1 MSREQAGLS
10 KGLQRGQGETPVKTA
25 KRVKTGTM
33 SGPVLW
39 EQRFQE
45 EVCGKPRFVHRVEKE
60 FYCPFLTY
68 KIAKKKKKKKG
79 TFLNRQH
86 WKYLLM
92 NYDTQWTTI
101 PHEKYIRHFKTFT
114 ICRQDI

>member
-60 FYCPFLTY
+60 FYCPCLTH
-68 KIAKKKKKKKG
+68 KKKKKKKRNILKSP
-79 TFLNRQH
+79 TLEISLNE
-86 WKYLLM
+86 L
-92 NYDTQWTTI
+92 
-101 PHEKYIRHFKTFT
+101 
-114 ICRQDI
+114 

>member
-25 KRVKTGTM
+25 KRVNTGTM

-45 EVCGKPRFVHRVEKE
+45 EVCGKPRFVRRVEEE
-60 FYCPFLTY
+60 FYCPCLTSV
-68 KIAKKKKKKKG
+68 IAKKKKKG
-79 TFLNRQH
+79 TFLNHQH

-114 ICRQDI
+114 ICRQDT

>member
-60 FYCPFLTY
+60 FYCPCLTSI
-68 KIAKKKKKKKG
+68 IAKKKKKKKRNILKSP
-79 TFLNRQH
+79 TLEISLNE
-86 WKYLLM
+86 L
-92 NYDTQWTTI
+92 
-101 PHEKYIRHFKTFT
+101 
-114 ICRQDI
+114 